1 MNDPFFND
9 PVRAL
14 IGAISR
20 RGLLH
25 RLAAA
30 GLMLP
35 RSSGVTEA
43 RKRKKRSKK
52 PKPNAFGCLDVGK
65 ACAGKSSK
73 CCSGICQGKKPKKGK
88 KDKSKCVA
96 HNTGGCSPEQDT
108 CIVEPDIPCGA
119 NGVCARTTGN
129 AGFCAYP
136 VKGEFPCAACKKDT
150 DCELGLGPGAAC
162 IVCELICAETGGTL
176 CDTPAA

>member
-1 MNDPFFND
+1 MNDPFFDD

-25 RLAAA
+25 CLAAA

-43 RKRKKRSKK
+43 RKRKKRSEK
-52 PKPNAFGCLDVGK
+52 PKPNAFGCLNVGQR
-65 ACAGKSSK
+65 CSGSNEK

-96 HNTGGCSPEQDT
+96 HNTGGCSPEQDFCT
-108 CIVEPDIPCGA
+108 TDPNTPCGVD
-119 NGVCARTTGN
+119 GVCGRTTGN
-129 AGFCAYP
+129 AGYCIDQT
-136 VKGEFPCAACKKDT
+136 VELPCAACKRDT
-150 DCELGLGPGAAC
+150 DCELGFGPGAAC
-162 IVCELICAETGGTL
+162 LICEIACPETGGTV
-176 CDTPAA
+176 CAPAAA